1 MTLATVNP
9 TRMELTRTKKRLSTA
24 VRGHKLLKDKHD
36 EMARQFM
43 IYIRRNKQLREEI
56 ESLLGNAMGK
66 MSLAEAEMGKSSL
79 REALMIS
86 DSALPPV
93 CEEKSVMSIK
103 VPLIHQEK
111 TEAGTISGGLS
122 YGFAF
127 SSDKLDSAVLAMN
140 ELMPKLYELA
150 SIEKSCDMLADEME
164 RTRRRVNAL
173 EYIMIPE
180 MKATIKYITMK
191 LEDNERS
198 ATVKL
203 MKVKDNMAKAQ

>member
-1 MTLATVNP
+1 MSVATVNP
-9 TRMELTRTKKRLSTA
+9 TRMELTKTKKRLSTA
-24 VRGHKLLKDKHD
+24 ARGHKLLKDKQD

-56 ESLLGNAMGK
+56 EALLGDAMGK
-66 MSLAEAEMGKSSL
+66 MSLAEAEMGKISL
-79 REALMIS
+79 EEALMIS
-86 DSALPPV
+86 ANAAPPE
-93 CEEKSVMSIK
+93 CTEKNVMSVRVPEITAK
-103 VPLIHQEK
+103 VS
-111 TEAGTISGGLS
+111 AGGDIT

-127 SSDKLDSAVLAMN
+127 TSEKLDHAYLAMN

-150 SIEKSCDMLADEME
+150 AVEKACDMLADEME

-180 MKATIKYITMK
+180 MKATIKFITMK

-198 ATVKL
+198 NTVRL
-203 MKVKDNMAKAQ
+203 MKIKDNLAKQA

>member
-1 MTLATVNP
+1 MTVATINP
-9 TRMELTRTKKRLSTA
+9 TRMELTKTKKRLATA
-24 VRGHKLLKDKHD
+24 SRGHKLLKDKQD

-56 ESLLGNAMGK
+56 EALLGDAMGR
-66 MSLAEAEMGKSSL
+66 MSLAEAEMGKTSL
-79 REALMIS
+79 EEALMIS
-86 DSALPPV
+86 DSA
-93 CEEKSVMSIK
+93 KSPECTVKNVMSIK
-103 VPLIHQEK
+103 VPEITQ
-111 TEAGTISGGLS
+111 EAGVIGGIS

-150 SIEKSCDMLADEME
+150 AVEKACDMLADEME

-198 ATVKL
+198 NTIRL
-203 MKVKDNMAKAQ
+203 MKIKDNMAKEA